1 MDEDIKLFLAD
12 SYENI
17 NHIERDLVTLE
28 QEPANQELLVRIYR
42 SLHTIKGNCGFMG
55 FANLEAVAH
64 SGENLLSRLQ
74 DRQLLLDSDI
84 TSALLELVDVIQQIC
99 TQIEATGQEGEA
111 DYSALIQRLNQPQQA
126 TQKTFKKTEAEIQP
140 STSPLLLD
148 SNTSVSLADGLEQGN
163 EKRERVGELH
173 SHTIELSPATLIPEP
188 LTTSLSGLAND
199 EMLSPS
205 ATPKTVQAI
214 RVDINLLDKLMNLV
228 GELVLVRNQILQ
240 FSTTQDEAAF
250 VATSQHLNQLTT
262 ELQEGVMKTRMQPIS
277 TVWSKFPR
285 VVRDMA
291 IACGKQVQVE
301 MEGEET
307 ELDKTIIEA
316 IKDPLTHLIRNC
328 VDHGIEPP
336 DARVAAGK
344 PAAGRLQ
351 LQAFHES
358 GYVNIEIT
366 DDGAGIDPERLKKK
380 ALDLGL
386 IAPERCSRLSDSEAI
401 NLIFLP
407 GFSTAPAVTR
417 LSGRGVGMDVVK
429 TDIEKVGGTVDVHS
443 RLGVGT
449 TFKLK
454 IPLTLAIIPALI
466 VTSGGDRYA
475 IPQMSLLELVR
486 LEGEQAHRS
495 IERVHDAPVY
505 RLRGKLLPLVY
516 LNQELQ
522 LGTGNSQ
529 SPNTQEELLNIVVL
543 QAGANSSFGLVVDAI
558 NDTQEIVVKPLGKLL
573 KETPCFAGAT
583 ILGDGNVALI
593 LDVLSLAQQ
602 SGVLSEEQTK
612 ARLEQEMAS
621 QQQEDNQVMLLLFE
635 VGNKGRMA
643 IPLSMVLRLEEFPRA
658 VVEQAGQ
665 QMVVQYRD
673 QILPLIDL
681 TTAFSSRSLAV
692 NSRKRTSN
700 GKRTSSL
707 LLDADPLQVVVVS
720 CHDGRTVGLVVN
732 RILDI
737 AMENLAVTGAA
748 SRPGVQAIAVIQGQ
762 VTELLD
768 VEAICQ
774 NAWQVTS

>member
-1 MDEDIKLFLAD
+1 MDEDIKVFLAD

-28 QEPANQELLVRIYR
+28 QEPTNQELLVRIYR

-74 DRQLLLDSDI
+74 DGQLLLDSDI

-126 TQKTFKKTEAEIQP
+126 TQKTFKKTEAEFQP
-140 STSPLLLD
+140 TISPLFLD
-148 SNTSVSLADGLEQGN
+148 NNTWVYSAD
-163 EKRERVGELH
+163 EL
-173 SHTIELSPATLIPEP
+173 
-188 LTTSLSGLAND
+188 
-199 EMLSPS
+199 LSPS
-205 ATPKTVQAI
+205 ATSKSVQAI

-277 TVWSKFPR
+277 KVCSKFPR

-328 VDHGIEPP
+328 VDHGIEVPET
-336 DARVAAGK
+336 RLAAGK
-344 PAAGRLQ
+344 PTTGSLQ

-358 GYVNIEIT
+358 GYVNIEIA

-386 IAPERCSRLSDSEAI
+386 ITPERYSRLSDSEAI

-443 RLGVGT
+443 QLGVGT

-486 LEGEQAHRS
+486 LEGEQARRS
-495 IERVHDAPVY
+495 IERVHHAPVY

-522 LGTGNSQ
+522 LGTGNSP
-529 SPNTQEELLNIVVL
+529 SPSTQEELLNIVVL
-543 QAGANSSFGLVVDAI
+543 QAGANSSFGLVVDTI
-558 NDTQEIVVKPLGKLL
+558 NDTQEIVVKPLGTLL

-593 LDVLSLAQQ
+593 LDVLNLAQQ

-612 ARLEQEMAS
+612 EHLEQEMAS
-621 QQQEDNQVMLLLFE
+621 QQQEDDLVMLLLFE

-673 QILPLIDL
+673 EILPLLDL
-681 TTAFSSRSLAV
+681 TIAFSPRSLATD
-692 NSRKRTSN
+692 SRKRTSI
-700 GKRTSSL
+700 KQERTCSL
-707 LLDADPLQVVVVS
+707 LLDANPLQVVVVS

-737 AMENLAVTGAA
+737 AMESLTVTGAA

-762 VTELLD
+762 VTEILD
-768 VEAICQ
+768 VEGLCQ
-774 NAWQVTS
+774 GMLGKLQSNSLQLNKLQAKRWV